1 MDLQDCLSAEEV
13 SAFAL
18 RAFGE
23 FGGQLEQNRLEFE
36 KQGIRPGGLFERMLG
51 FQHFLSETASA
62 PYLSGESKIGEQSA
76 PDEDLAELSILFM
89 LGHNMRYLLPAMRAL
104 EQDLT
109 PAYEVLV
116 RPVVESIPKSFY
128 LMARPHAVRSLMAI
142 DLYSAWRSQNPRQKY
157 NDSVDEFFRSSRPRE
172 LLGKT
177 MTATDFSDLHRQHSN
192 KRIRECLY
200 VDEILKLQTDL
211 YAKLSSSSHANVF
224 RPFPAPR
231 EPARSEYFENVT
243 AALSF
248 FNLFLLVNSQSRTL
262 KDLGLWEPSVLFV
275 RNAAKDLGQFY
286 HLANLYPDKAEYT
299 KNLAIHL
306 GPSA

>member
-23 FGGQLEQNRLEFE
+23 FEGQLEQNRLEFE

-62 PYLSGESKIGEQSA
+62 PYLSGESEIGEQSA

-157 NDSVDEFFRSSRPRE
+157 RDSAGGFFRLPRPRK

-177 MTATDFSDLHRQHSN
+177 ITPEQFSDLRKNHSN

-200 VDEILKLQTDL
+200 GDETLKLQTDL
-211 YAKLSSSSHANVF
+211 YAKLSSSSHANMF

-231 EPARSEYFENVT
+231 DPARSEYLENVT

-248 FNLFLLVNSQSRTL
+248 FNLFLLANSQKRTL
-262 KDLGLWEPSVLFV
+262 EELGLWEQSVLFV
-275 RNAAKDLGQFY
+275 RNAAKDLGRFS
-286 HLANLYPDKAEYT
+286 HLANLYPDKAGYT
-299 KNLAIHL
+299 ENLAMRL
-306 GPSA
+306 GPFS

>member
-1 MDLQDCLSAEEV
+1 MDLKDCSSAEEM

-18 RAFGE
+18 RAFEKFGE
-23 FGGQLEQNRLEFE
+23 QLEQNRIEFK

-51 FQHFLSETASA
+51 FQYFLSETASA
-62 PYLSGESKIGEQSA
+62 AYPSGESESDEQSA
-76 PDEDLAELSILFM
+76 SDANLTEFSILFM

-116 RPVVESIPKSFY
+116 RPVFESIPKSFY

-157 NDSVDEFFRSSRPRE
+157 RDSADEFLRLPRPRK
-172 LLGKT
+172 LLGKKIT
-177 MTATDFSDLHRQHSN
+177 PEQFSNIRKNHSN
-192 KRIRECLY
+192 KRIRECIYGDDTLN
-200 VDEILKLQTDL
+200 LQTDL
-211 YAKLSSSSHANVF
+211 YAKLSSSSHANMF

-231 EPARSEYFENVT
+231 APARSAYLENVT
-243 AALSF
+243 TALSF
-248 FNLFLLVNSQSRTL
+248 FNLFLLANSQIRTL
-262 KDLGLWEPSVLFV
+262 KNLGLWEQSVLFV
-275 RNAAKDLGQFY
+275 RNAAKDLGRFS
-286 HLANLYPDKAEYT
+286 HLANLYPDKGEYT
-299 KNLAIHL
+299 KNLAIRL